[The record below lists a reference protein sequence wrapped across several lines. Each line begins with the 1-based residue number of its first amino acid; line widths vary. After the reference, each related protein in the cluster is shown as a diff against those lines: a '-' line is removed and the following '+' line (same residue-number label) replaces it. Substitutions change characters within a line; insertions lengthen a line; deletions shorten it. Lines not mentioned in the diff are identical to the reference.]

1 MAAKKT
7 ENVFEIKVYDKENK
21 VVKTCQAID
30 VNLKFGAIRKIMALL
45 NIDDI
50 DDTTELLK
58 AIYGAWE
65 QLTAILSEC
74 FPDMEDDDWD
84 NVYIEEL
91 IPVVVGIMK
100 TTFGKI
106 LSIPN
111 ESKN

>member
-1 MAAKKT
+1 MAANKA
-7 ENVFEIKVYDKENK
+7 ENIYEIKVYDKENN

-30 VNLKFGAIRKIMALL
+30 ANLKFGAVRKIMALL
-45 NIDDI
+45 SIDDI
-50 DDTTELLK
+50 NDTAELIK
-58 AIYGAWE
+58 TIYGAWE
-65 QLTAILSEC
+65 QLTAVLSQF
-74 FPDMEDDDWD
+74 FPDMTDDDWD

-91 IPVVVGIMK
+91 IPVIVGIMT